1 VSAIA
6 LADLS
11 AAFAVLERFV
21 NAREPRHMVQALRV
35 LGPFRK
41 KGKESPG
48 VAVGAL
54 MAALST
60 HVAPSAALRA
70 PMLALLG
77 MLPQPAEPVPAP
89 AASEDKD
96 DEKKASISKLPE
108 NEVLVGLLVLTL
120 LLDHNQVIAAVPFS
134 LQLMERV
141 GALKRRTLDPIAE
154 RVYFYASWAHEVN
167 GTLVAIRSPLLAAHR
182 TACLHHNSTCQ
193 ATLLNL
199 LLRNYQVRLP
209 PRPHHPPWRP
219 SSVGVSPPM
228 IGPTPNSPLIPRPP
242 RPPPMIGP
250 SPSSPLIPRPPRPPL
265 ASLSPRPLAPSPH
278 PPWPQHY
285 KLFDQAEKL
294 LTKTTFPESAGA
306 TQLARYLYYTGRI
319 KALQL
324 EYTEA
329 HRCLLQAQR
338 KAPTTKGLGFRLAV
352 YKLGAIVQLLLGEIP
367 ERAVFRHPQSRAPMR
382 PYLELVQAVRL
393 GDLAA
398 FRMAMEKHAATFT
411 ADSNYTLI
419 VRLRQNVI
427 RAGLRNISLAY
438 SRIALSDV
446 AAKLVLD
453 HPEDMESIAAKAIRD
468 GVIEA
473 TLDHANAVLISKDP
487 TDVYST
493 LEPQAAFH
501 KRITFCLNV
510 HNDAVKAMSY
520 PPDAHKDGLLDAD
533 AMKQRQLEEAELAEA
548 LAEEDYE

>member
-1 VSAIA
+1 MRAHCARGHASALRTSAPPTCLLNCCVSAIA
-6 LADLS
+6 RADMS

-209 PRPHHPPWRP
+209 PRPHHPPGRA

-228 IGPTPNSPLIPRPP
+228 IGPTP
-242 RPPPMIGP
+242 
-250 SPSSPLIPRPPRPPL
+250 SSPLIPRPPRPPL
-265 ASLSPRPLAPSPH
+265 TSLYPRPLAPSAIA
-278 PPWPQHY
+278 PQHY

-338 KAPTTKGLGFRLAV
+338 KAPTTKGLGSGWRCTSSVRSSSCCSARS
-352 YKLGAIVQLLLGEIP
+352 P
-367 ERAVFRHPQSRAPMR
+367 SAP
-382 PYLELVQAVRL
+382 
-393 GDLAA
+393 
-398 FRMAMEKHAATFT
+398 
-411 ADSNYTLI
+411 S
-419 VRLRQNVI
+419 
-427 RAGLRNISLAY
+427 S
-438 SRIALSDV
+438 
-446 AAKLVLD
+446 
-453 HPEDMESIAAKAIRD
+453 
-468 GVIEA
+468 A
-473 TLDHANAVLISKDP
+473 TLRAARRCAHTSSLCRRCGWATSPPSAWRWR
-487 TDVYST
+487 ST
-493 LEPQAAFH
+493 RRPSPRTATTPSSCACV
-501 KRITFCLNV
+501 RT
-510 HNDAVKAMSY
+510 
-520 PPDAHKDGLLDAD
+520 
-533 AMKQRQLEEAELAEA
+533 
-548 LAEEDYE
+548 

>member
-1 VSAIA
+1 MPEKMEVEPTTTATTPPPPPAPPVLSPQEQLIAGARALRVWPRECATHPGSPTCLSNCCVSAIA
-6 LADLS
+6 RADLS

-209 PRPHHPPWRP
+209 PRPHHPPGRA
-219 SSVGVSPPM
+219 SSVGVSPPL
-228 IGPTPNSPLIPRPP
+228 IGQHRVPP
-242 RPPPMIGP
+242 
-250 SPSSPLIPRPPRPPL
+250 SY
-265 ASLSPRPLAPSPH
+265 H
-278 PPWPQHY
+278 
-285 KLFDQAEKL
+285 
-294 LTKTTFPESAGA
+294 
-306 TQLARYLYYTGRI
+306 
-319 KALQL
+319 
-324 EYTEA
+324 A
-329 HRCLLQAQR
+329 HR
-338 KAPTTKGLGFRLAV
+338 
-352 YKLGAIVQLLLGEIP
+352 
-367 ERAVFRHPQSRAPMR
+367 
-382 PYLELVQAVRL
+382 VR
-393 GDLAA
+393 
-398 FRMAMEKHAATFT
+398 
-411 ADSNYTLI
+411 S
-419 VRLRQNVI
+419 
-427 RAGLRNISLAY
+427 
-438 SRIALSDV
+438 
-446 AAKLVLD
+446 
-453 HPEDMESIAAKAIRD
+453 P
-468 GVIEA
+468 
-473 TLDHANAVLISKDP
+473 
-487 TDVYST
+487 
-493 LEPQAAFH
+493 
-501 KRITFCLNV
+501 
-510 HNDAVKAMSY
+510 
-520 PPDAHKDGLLDAD
+520 
-533 AMKQRQLEEAELAEA
+533 
-548 LAEEDYE
+548 